1 MGNDLTKIIDHK
13 TINTNQE
20 KYFADITN
28 HLINNININNL
39 LNLRETK
46 YCDELIIITARIL
59 EEHFINNNIN
69 VFNNKSYFNK
79 YNIQKAY
86 FIDKSKYNK
95 IDKMKICIGIAEYYI
110 KIIKLYSVIIT
121 SINPIYYVNTF
132 TGEKKVEKVPLNNIY
147 KYKREDI
154 EEIKT
159 DNICSNMIDILLK
172 SITVNK
178 KNIEVTNRF
187 CNIKETYYQLK
198 KNLDKLDKLYYDIYN
213 HKTGKFDDMSDYM
226 KNKYNKDLKILYML
240 FTTNELD
247 IENKKMK
254 FSDIPVQ
261 FDYFEACNKRQ
272 IIPYSGKYKTL
283 ITKYRENIKKLV
295 EKTRKHNKKL
305 LDILKKVFHIKN
317 NKLIIKD
324 INSKN
329 IDKIFIEVI
338 TIIKLKYND
347 CVTNY
352 KVGIS
357 IFEDIISI
365 MELQNFKIIK
375 PKLETQKG
383 TNYLFEFSKNHES
396 QNPELRNYT
405 NDLFKESQNPEL
417 RNYTN
422 DLFKESQNPELRN
435 YTNDLFKKSQNP
447 ELRNYTNDLFKE
459 SQNPELRNYTNDL
472 FKESQNYN
480 SSKYYESYKNM
491 LYILK
496 NSDYNKIPSVT
507 DNIIELYFKII
518 SIVNILKKDKRENNN
533 EIQKYYTLKEM
544 ISKDLI
550 YKINKSTK
558 IIFQI
563 KQNNQLTNTHKKYI
577 KNIIYYYNYLKNKTI
592 NKLKKNFLDISF
604 EDKKHYKEKI
614 NNIQTKIDELIL
626 YL

>member
-20 KYFADITN
+20 KYFADITSQ
-28 HLINNININNL
+28 LINNININNL

-46 YCDELIIITARIL
+46 YCDELIIITTEIL
-59 EEHFINNNIN
+59 KEHFINNNIN

-132 TGEKKVEKVPLNNIY
+132 TGEKKVEAVPLKYIN

-154 EEIKT
+154 KDIKT

-178 KNIEVTNRF
+178 KNIDVTPRF

-198 KNLDKLDKLYYDIYN
+198 NNLSKLDKLYYDIYN

-261 FDYFEACNKRQ
+261 FDYFEPCNQRQ

-295 EKTRKHNKKL
+295 EKTREHNKKL

-324 INSKN
+324 IKSKK

-352 KVGIS
+352 KVGIG
-357 IFEDIISI
+357 IFQDIISI
-365 MELQNFKIIK
+365 MELQNFKINQ
-375 PKLETQKG
+375 PKLESQKG
-383 TNYLFEFSKNHES
+383 SNDLFEFSKNPGNYLNDS
-396 QNPELRNYT
+396 Q
-405 NDLFKESQNPEL
+405 
-417 RNYTN
+417 
-422 DLFKESQNPELRN
+422 
-435 YTNDLFKKSQNP
+435 KS
-447 ELRNYTNDLFKE
+447 E
-459 SQNPELRNYTNDL
+459 
-472 FKESQNYN
+472 
-480 SSKYYESYKNM
+480 SSKYYESYNKMIQPKLESQKGSNDLFEFSKNPGNY
-491 LYILK
+491 LNDSQKSESSKYYE
-496 NSDYNKIPSVT
+496 SYNKMIHILNKNDNNEIPSTT
-507 DNIIELYFKII
+507 DDIIRLYFNIISNI
-518 SIVNILKKDKRENNN
+518 NILKKNKRENNN
-533 EIQKYYTLKEM
+533 EIQKYKTLRRK
-544 ISKDLI
+544 IFDDLI
-550 YKINKSTK
+550 NRINKSIK
-558 IIFQI
+558 ILFQI
-563 KQNNQLTNTHKKYI
+563 KKNNQLTETHKKYV
-577 KNIIYYYNYLKNKTI
+577 KNIISYYRYLINIHNDELKKIDISLDQSNHYKDII
-592 NKLKKNFLDISF
+592 NKV
-604 EDKKHYKEKI
+604 
-614 NNIQTKIDELIL
+614 QTKIDELNSTFNL
-626 YL
+626 